1 MASWLELNHHS
12 LRAWPA
18 AAPCHTCVRM
28 PARPQTASCFLYVPS
43 CPAGTRLMAVLLTS
57 LITPLRVL
65 PLVPNLLLQ
74 VYSVAM
80 VRVGNKGKQ
89 TRGPM

>member
-1 MASWLELNHHS
+1 
-12 LRAWPA
+12 
-18 AAPCHTCVRM
+18 
-28 PARPQTASCFLYVPS
+28 
-43 CPAGTRLMAVLLTS
+43 MAVLLTS